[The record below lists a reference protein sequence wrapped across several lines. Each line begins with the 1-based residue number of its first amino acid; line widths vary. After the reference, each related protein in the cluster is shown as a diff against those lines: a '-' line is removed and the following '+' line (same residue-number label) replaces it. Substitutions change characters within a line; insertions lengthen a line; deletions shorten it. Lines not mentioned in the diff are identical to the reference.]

1 MIKCP
6 KCQLDN
12 MPNTKFCHHCGY
24 DFSKLSIMDRFP
36 EYNFRPT
43 TVKKLPMKIWLPIL
57 GVLMIFPTVYLSPL
71 GIWALVYY
79 FRYAKARNN
88 FHHIADYLISDP
100 ICKRYYIVVK
110 DSMFGLWDNK
120 KVKMTIPC
128 EYSYLSLEGNDIY
141 LAEKDGE
148 YFKVDKFNNRM
159 K

>member
-12 MPNTKFCHHCGY
+12 MTNTKFCHHCGC

-43 TVKKLPMKIWLPIL
+43 TLQKLPSKIWRLIIAI
-57 GVLMIFPTVYLSPL
+57 LMIFPAYPFSPI
-71 GIWALVYY
+71 GIWVLVCFFKY
-79 FRYAKARNN
+79 RKVRKN
-88 FHHIADYLISDP
+88 FHNNADYIAPNSLYG
-100 ICKRYYIVVK
+100 RYYIVVK
-110 DSMFGLWDNK
+110 DSKFGLWDNK
-120 KVKMTIPC
+120 KLKMTIPC
-128 EYSYLSLEGNDIY
+128 QYSYLALDRDHVY
-141 LAEKDGE
+141 KVEKDGE